1 MTLTRVGVDQ
11 SKIVTPGGAFRPEFY
26 VGAAVRRLLAV
37 ACDNCR
43 NQMAAPIRARL
54 TTGGG
59 ERAAKTSEKMN
70 RIGSFHVDIGT
81 IGSLCR
87 AVIVAVVCMV
97 VLSGARAE
105 VRVSGAK
112 NAVIVHAKNAS
123 IDDVIA
129 AVNASLHV
137 EVSMAPASAIPVT
150 GTYTGSIRRVFARM
164 LAGHDFILEFTGDKM
179 TITLANQ
186 AVPPRRPRPLCV
198 QMSRPRKRQT
208 PPACRVGTAGSA
220 PTAVCPAREVKIGS
234 DSLFL
239 NAAGAKKLL
248 LTLLPVMTVTRK
260 AGIIY
265 RCIIAPCLR
274 AIGQCQRPT

>member
-1 MTLTRVGVDQ
+1 MGR
-11 SKIVTPGGAFRPEFY
+11 PYGAW
-26 VGAAVRRLLAV
+26 AV

-97 VLSGARAE
+97 ALSGARAE

-129 AVNASLHV
+129 AVNAALHV

-164 LAGHDFILEFTGDKM
+164 LAGHDFILESTGDKM

-186 AVPPRRPRPLCV
+186 ASHGPAAVRANVAAEEAPNTSGVQGWDGGFSPKPP
-198 QMSRPRKRQT
+198 
-208 PPACRVGTAGSA
+208 SA
-220 PTAVCPAREVKIGS
+220 WH
-234 DSLFL
+234 
-239 NAAGAKKLL
+239 AK
-248 LTLLPVMTVTRK
+248 
-260 AGIIY
+260 
-265 RCIIAPCLR
+265 
-274 AIGQCQRPT
+274 